1 MKILHVIPSYEPAW
15 AFGGTVTATSNLCR
29 ALARK
34 GIDVTVYT
42 TDADGKGGH
51 LDVPLNETVDLGGV
65 KVWYF
70 HCDLLPKDAFYSRGL
85 EKRLKECIKDFDL
98 VHVSAIW
105 QWIQI
110 NVYKACKAFTK
121 PYIVST
127 HGSFSPWCWNQK
139 KLKKELYWNFFG
151 KSSIKNAQA
160 VHFNTNDERDKA
172 YSNLKLLT
180 KMPSFVISNG
190 IEINNKNKY
199 EDIKKN
205 LNIPNDKFLLLF
217 VGRIH
222 RVKGIHLV
230 LQALKKLNI
239 KEIIFLIVGNEE
251 DNEYVNRLKK
261 FNQNNVIWHESIS
274 REKLWDFY
282 YSADLFVLPSYHENF
297 GIVVVEAMSCGLPV
311 LISKEVGIW
320 KEVKTDNAGFVVNHD
335 VEEIADVLKRCLD
348 NPEQLKELSKNARKS
363 AENRYDINKVA
374 DLMIRAYEDVLTGRR
389 SPELNWR

>member
-51 LDVPLNETVDLGGV
+51 LNVPLNETVDLGGV

-70 HCDLLPKDAFYSRGL
+70 HCDLLPQNAFYSKGL
-85 EKRLKECIKDFDL
+85 EKRLKESIKDFDL

-160 VHFNTNDERDKA
+160 VHFTTNDERDKA
-172 YSNLKLLT
+172 YSNLELLT
-180 KMPSFVISNG
+180 KMPSFVIPNG

-199 EDIKKN
+199 EDIKKK

-335 VEEIADVLKRCLD
+335 VEEIADVLKKCLD